1 MLGNSEV
8 VVKDKEERR
17 LSKVKIAIMRNPKF
31 ALWSGLM
38 TVGKTSVVDDIPSA
52 CTNGRDEL
60 YGREFIKK
68 LDDRELAFVVLHETL
83 HKAYRHMTTWK
94 KLHDENHHLA
104 NLACDYVINLQLVDM
119 DKDESLLAMPKQP
132 DGKPLGAIDERF
144 RGLNTKQIFDI
155 LKEEEEESGGGGGGE
170 GFDEHDWEGAKALTD
185 EEKKDLERDI
195 DSAIRQGLIAE
206 QKIAGK
212 GGGRMG
218 RDLAEL
224 LEPKVD
230 WRDVLREFVKATCNA
245 KDTSSWRRVNRRYL
259 SGDVY
264 MPSLIGERVGHLVL
278 GIDTSGSVGNKELAE
293 FLSEVQSIAKD
304 VHPDK
309 VDLIY
314 WDGEVAGHEEYSSSQ
329 VDSIIT
335 STKPAGGGGTD
346 PTCVMRYLKEKAIKP
361 EAIIMLTDGYIG
373 EWGNEWDA
381 PILWTIVG
389 GNKEFAPVGKTIHVK
404 D

>member
-1 MLGNSEV
+1 MLGNTEV

-17 LSKVKIAIMRNPKF
+17 LSKVKISIMRNPKF

-38 TVGKTSVVDDIPSA
+38 TVGKTSVVDDIESA

-68 LDDRELAFVVLHETL
+68 LDDKELAFVVLHETL
-83 HKAYRHMTTWK
+83 HKAYRHLTTWK
-94 KLHDENHHLA
+94 KLHEEDPQLA
-104 NLACDYVINLQLVDM
+104 NLACDYVINLQLVDS
-119 DKDESLLAMPKQP
+119 DKDELVMAMPRQAN
-132 DGKPLGAIDERF
+132 GKPLGAIDERF
-144 RGLNTKQIFDI
+144 RGLNAKQIFDI
-155 LKEEEEESGGGGGGE
+155 LKEEGESDGGGGG
-170 GFDEHDWEGAKALTD
+170 GFDEHDWEGAQSLSEKEQKAL
-185 EEKKDLERDI
+185 EKEI
-195 DSAIRQGLIAE
+195 DSAIRQGLIAQ
-206 QKIAGK
+206 QKVAGK
-212 GGGRMG
+212 GAGGIDRG
-218 RDLAEL
+218 LAEL
-224 LEPKVD
+224 IEPKVD
-230 WRDVLREFVKATCNA
+230 WRDVLREFVKSTCNA

-278 GIDTSGSVGNKELAE
+278 GIDTSGSIGGKELSE

-314 WDGEVAGHEEYSSSQ
+314 WDSEVAGHEEYSATQ
-329 VDSIIT
+329 VDSIID
-335 STKPAGGGGTD
+335 STKPRGGGGTD
-346 PTCVMRYLKEKAIKP
+346 PTCVMNYLKEKSIKP
-361 EAIIMLTDGYIG
+361 EAIIMLTDGYVG
-373 EWGNEWDA
+373 QWGDEWNA

>member
-1 MLGNSEV
+1 MLGNNEI

-17 LSKVKIAIMRNPKF
+17 LSKVKISIMRNPKF

-38 TVGKTSVVDDIPSA
+38 TVGKTSVVEDIPSA
-52 CTNGRDEL
+52 CTNGRDEQ

-68 LDDRELAFVVLHETL
+68 LDDKELAFVVLHETL

-94 KLHDENHHLA
+94 RLHDEDHRLA

-119 DKDESLLAMPKQP
+119 DKDELLLAMPKRP

-144 RGLNTKQIFDI
+144 RGMNAKQIFDI
-155 LKEEEEESGGGGGGE
+155 LKEEQEEGGGGGGE
-170 GFDEHDWEGAKALTD
+170 GFDEHDWEGASSLS
-185 EEKKDLERDI
+185 EEDKKQLEKEVDQ
-195 DSAIRQGLIAE
+195 AIRQGIIAE
-206 QKIAGK
+206 QKVVGK

-218 RDLAEL
+218 RDLADL
-224 LEPKVD
+224 VEPKVD
-230 WRDVLREFVKATCNA
+230 WREVLREFVKATCNA

-259 SGDVY
+259 SSDIY
-264 MPSLIGERVGHLVL
+264 MPSLIGERVGHLVI

-314 WDGEVAGHEEYSSSQ
+314 WDGEVAGHEEYSASQ
-329 VDSIIT
+329 VDSIID

-346 PTCVMRYLKEKAIKP
+346 PTCVMEYMKEKAIKP

-373 EWGNEWDA
+373 NWGDEWNA

-389 GNKEFAPVGKTIHVK
+389 NNRDYAPVGKTIHVK